1 MLPARRGSDGFR
13 QMRGIAPI
21 ILVVTS
27 ATIAG
32 CFFPRRGQEE
42 LPLPRYSPARDTLIA
57 VDVSRGDSLS
67 RRGFGAAM
75 RSFLDREVI
84 YLRAGAHAAYGSERA
99 AAALASAAPQ
109 AGTFTGWQP
118 LGGGISRDGLRG
130 YTFGIAVRT
139 LPENQTALLERY
151 LAFWARNR
159 GGPWRIAAYVEVSP
173 GNLVS
178 SPGERSS
185 PVLDTAR
192 VLRQMVTADST
203 FAEVAS
209 LRGPAIALRNA
220 FSADGVLLTTTQLVV
235 GPEAAGDYFES
246 RRSFSLSWV
255 PRDGRIAGSGDLGFT
270 TGDALS
276 TSLGPT
282 GAAVQSFTKYLTVWR
297 KERDGRWRVLVTG
310 ANDRPSPI
318 GN

>member
-1 MLPARRGSDGFR
+1 MIPARRGSDHSR
-13 QMRGIAPI
+13 QMRRIA
-21 ILVVTS
+21 LVVPIV
-27 ATIAG
+27 AAVAIAG
-32 CFFPRRGQEE
+32 CFLPGRGPKE
-42 LPLPRYSPARDTLIA
+42 LPVPRYSPARDTLLS

-75 RSFLDREVI
+75 GSFLDREVI

-109 AGTFTGWQP
+109 AGAFTGWQP

-130 YTFGIAVRT
+130 YTFGIAVRA
-139 LPENQTALLERY
+139 LPELQTALIERY
-151 LAFWARNR
+151 VAFWTRSR
-159 GGPWRIAAYVEVSP
+159 GSPWRIAAYVEVSP
-173 GNLVS
+173 GNLTS
-178 SPGERSS
+178 SPGEKPS

-209 LRGPAIALRNA
+209 LRGPAVASRGA
-220 FSADGVLLTTTQLVV
+220 FSEDGVLLTTTQLVV
-235 GPEAAGDYFES
+235 GSRGAGDYFDS

-255 PRDGRIAGSGDLGFT
+255 PRDGRIAASGDLGFT

-297 KERDGRWRVLVTG
+297 KEPDGRWRVLVTG